1 MTNKE
6 IVLSYL
12 KNKRFVRTSL
22 LFWLILYLL
31 FMVLQFFGSR
41 EGDYMGYIQV
51 SLGIPVIMLIFYIN
65 FFLCALFLV
74 RKKSRYFLYNI
85 LFLALFLF
93 FIYQYSAA
101 DINLVRQQLGTSWL
115 ISAIRYL
122 FALTLYYI
130 VLILISTLYWSITYA
145 STKTKEN
152 LQIQLKLQN
161 MENEKVIAEKQFLQ
175 SQINPHFLY
184 NTLNFFYAKS
194 LSLSPELAESVLLLS
209 NIMRY
214 SLEQKENSSGMVF
227 LEDEIEHINNVIKIN
242 QFRFNNKLQIQFL
255 ISGSI
260 SKVRIVP
267 LVLITLV
274 ENAFK
279 HGELLDP
286 AVPVMIT
293 LTINENKQAIEFMV
307 KNKKKTGPKEMGT
320 GIGLEN
326 TKKRL
331 EFAYNHNHKMEL
343 KNEDEFY
350 TAILQLPLFKDV

>member
-1 MTNKE
+1 
-6 IVLSYL
+6 
-12 KNKRFVRTSL
+12 
-22 LFWLILYLL
+22 
-31 FMVLQFFGSR
+31 MVLQFFGSR
-41 EGDYMGYIQV
+41 EGDYVGYMQV
-51 SLGIPVIMLIFYIN
+51 TIGIPVIMLIFYIN
-65 FFLCALFLV
+65 FFLCALFFV
-74 RKKSRYFLYNI
+74 RKKGQYFLYNI
-85 LFLALFLF
+85 LLLVLFLF
-93 FIYQYSAA
+93 IVYQYSAT
-101 DINLVRQQLGTSWL
+101 DINTVKNMLHTSL
-115 ISAIRYL
+115 LAAATRFLLAI
-122 FALTLYYI
+122 TLYYI
-130 VLILISTLYWSITYA
+130 VLIIISTLYWSLTYA
-145 STKTKEN
+145 SKKNKEN
-152 LQIQLKLQN
+152 LEIQLKLQN

-227 LEDEIEHINNVIKIN
+227 LENEIEHINNVIKIN

-255 ISGSI
+255 ISGDTNR
-260 SKVRIVP
+260 VRIVP

-286 AVPVMIT
+286 AYPVLIT
-293 LTINENKQAIEFMV
+293 LTVDESKQDINFMV

-326 TKKRL
+326 TKRRL
-331 EFAYNHNHKMEL
+331 EFAYTHNHKMEL
-343 KNEDEFY
+343 QNEEEFY
-350 TAILQLPLFKDV
+350 TAILQLPLFKDA